1 MTAPSSATDDRTL
14 AVLSGGAAQ
23 GLVEAVER
31 QFLQPR
37 GIHLRCRFGA
47 VGVMREALLGGAPCD
62 VMIVTERM
70 VRELQE
76 GGHLRA
82 AGAAALGGVATGIA
96 VRTGEPVP
104 DVSTHEALRRTLLEA
119 TEILFPDPERA
130 TAGIHFMSVLG
141 KLGIVDM
148 VHPRLRPLPNGTT
161 AMRDLVGSA
170 PPGAIGCT
178 QITEIRATPG
188 ATYAGDLPP
197 GLDLKTVYAAAVA
210 TQAARPTFAA
220 ELVALLGGPQT
231 EALRRTLGFD
241 VHSSVPQMDI

>member
-1 MTAPSSATDDRTL
+1 MSATPNAPGERVL

-37 GIHLRCRFGA
+37 GVRRRSRVGA
-47 VGVMREALLGGAPCD
+47 VGVMREALLGGAACD

-70 VRELQE
+70 VRELQQA
-76 GGHLRA
+76 GHLR
-82 AGAAALGGVATGIA
+82 GEGMAALGGVATGIA
-96 VRTGEPVP
+96 VRVGGAVVP

-130 TAGIHFMSVLG
+130 TAGIHFMSVLD
-141 KLGIVDM
+141 KLGIVDT
-148 VHPRLRPLPNGTT
+148 VRPRLRPLAMT
-161 AMRDLVGSA
+161 AMRDLVGCA
-170 PPGAIGCT
+170 PAGAIGCT
-178 QITEIRATPG
+178 QITEIRSTPG
-188 ATYAGDLPP
+188 VTYAGDLPP

-210 TQAARPTFAA
+210 TQAAQPALAA

-231 EALRRTLGFD
+231 VALRRPLGFD
-241 VHSSVPQMDI
+241 VLDPPS